1 MNGASKSTTIRDVAQ
16 YVGISVTA
24 VSQILNGKG
33 DRFSDETIRK
43 VQEAQRVLNYHPNFY
58 ARGLVG
64 QRSNSIGIVIPNIMN
79 PFFASLV
86 LSVENA
92 AIPKGIFPQVFSVN
106 GFHENIDYFI
116 EQFISG
122 TQKGLILAAPGA
134 SQEIVDK
141 LAISNSLPMVLTDQ
155 ADLSGNY
162 DMVLIDE
169 LKAGELIASH
179 LLDLGH
185 TRIAI
190 VLPFGLTLNLKHRFD
205 GYKLAF
211 KLHHVEVP
219 LDLVFQS
226 NFDPSGGV
234 DAVERIVETDATAI
248 IAINDDVAIGIYRG
262 LSAHH
267 KSIPDDYSVVG
278 FDNINLTNYLTPR
291 LTTVEQPIN
300 EIGEQA
306 VQMLVGKMTDPT
318 SEHQSVVLDVKL
330 KIRDSTKK
338 LEM

>member
-1 MNGASKSTTIRDVAQ
+1 MNDANKSTTIRDVAQ

-33 DRFSDETIRK
+33 DRFSKETIRK

-141 LAISNSLPMVLTDQ
+141 LATSNNLPMVMTDQ
-155 ADLSGNY
+155 ADLNGKY
-162 DMVLIDE
+162 DMVLINE
-169 LKAGELIASH
+169 LKAGEMIASH
-179 LLDLGH
+179 LLELGH

-205 GYKLAF
+205 GYKSAF
-211 KLHHVEVP
+211 QKFQAKVP
-219 LDLVFQS
+219 LDLVFQT

-234 DAVERIVETDATAI
+234 DAVDKIIKTDATAI

-262 LSAHH
+262 LASRS
-267 KSIPDDYSVVG
+267 KRIPEDYSVVG
-278 FDNINLTNYLTPR
+278 FDNISLTDYLVPR
-291 LTTVEQPIN
+291 LTTIEQPIDD
-300 EIGEQA
+300 IGERS
-306 VQMLVGKMTDPT
+306 VQMLVNKMNDPMIKQ
-318 SEHQSVVLDVKL
+318 QSVILDVKMR
-330 KIRDSTKK
+330 IRESTKK

>member
-1 MNGASKSTTIRDVAQ
+1 MNGASRSTTIKDVAK

-33 DRFSDETIRK
+33 ERFSKETIRK

-64 QRSNSIGIVIPNIMN
+64 RRSNSIGIVIPNIMN

-92 AIPKGIFPQVFSVN
+92 AIPRGIFPQVFSVN

-141 LAISNSLPMVLTDQ
+141 LASNNLPMVLTDQ
-155 ADLSGNY
+155 ADLSGKY
-162 DMVLIDE
+162 DMVLINE
-169 LKAGELIASH
+169 LKAGEMIAGH
-179 LLDLGH
+179 LLELGH

-211 KLHHVEVP
+211 KKYDVEIP
-219 LDLVFQS
+219 FDLIFQCG
-226 NFDPSGGV
+226 FDPSGGV
-234 DAVERIVETDATAI
+234 DAVKKIIETDATAI
-248 IAINDDVAIGIYRG
+248 IAINDDVAIGVYRG
-262 LSAHH
+262 LALH
-267 KSIPDDYSVVG
+267 KKKIPEDYSVVG
-278 FDNINLTNYLTPR
+278 FDNISLTEYLTPG
-291 LTTVEQPIN
+291 LTTIEQPI
-300 EIGEQA
+300 EDIGEQA
-306 VQMLVGKMTDPT
+306 VQMLANKMDDSNMKP
-318 SEHQSVVLDVKL
+318 QFMILDVRL
-330 KIRDSTKK
+330 IVRDSTKK

>member
-1 MNGASKSTTIRDVAQ
+1 MNDTGKSTTIRDVAQ

-43 VQEAQRVLNYHPNFY
+43 VREAQRILNYHPNFY

-134 SQEIVDK
+134 SREIVDK
-141 LAISNSLPMVLTDQ
+141 LALSNNLPMVMTDQ
-155 ADLSGNY
+155 ADLNGKY
-162 DMVLIDE
+162 DMVLINE
-169 LKAGELIASH
+169 LKAGEMIASH
-179 LLDLGH
+179 LLELGH
-185 TRIAI
+185 SRIAI

-205 GYKLAF
+205 GYKAAF
-211 KLHHVEVP
+211 KKYHVPVP
-219 LDLVFQS
+219 LDLVFQA

-234 DAVERIVETDATAI
+234 DAVSKIITTDATAI

-262 LSAHH
+262 LASHH
-267 KSIPDDYSVVG
+267 KNIPDDYSVVG
-278 FDNINLTNYLTPR
+278 FDDINLTNYLVPR
-291 LTTVEQPIN
+291 LTTIEQPIAD
-300 EIGEQA
+300 IGEQS
-306 VQMLVGKMTDPT
+306 VQLLVNKMNDPNV
-318 SEHQSVVLDVKL
+318 QRKSVILDVKL
-330 KIRDSTKK
+330 RIRESTKK